1 MHLAIPTFTK
11 FKIVYRMHV
20 QMDNKVALSL
30 LVKMGG
36 THNKEILGLS
46 KQICDYLQSKK
57 ILITAEYLPV
67 HLNVTVD

>member
-1 MHLAIPTFTK
+1 
-11 FKIVYRMHV
+11 
-20 QMDNKVALSL
+20 MDNKVALSL

-36 THNKEILGLS
+36 THDKEILGLS

-67 HLNVTVD
+67 HLNVTVDWESFFRTRATGNLTRKNL